1 MKASWKS
8 QKILFRIISCAVILF
23 VGITGMFALANLKK
37 PPAEA
42 LYEERPIQVE
52 AMEAI
57 STDIPVIIT
66 GYGQVQPLD
75 EVFISSEIPG
85 IILSMHPRLV
95 TGEIIP
101 EGDLLFEINPADYEA
116 ALQDAKALVN
126 RWNQQILFL
135 EKKSSLDEQRLQSL
149 VRNQK
154 LAHEQ
159 YERLRKLFEQEQ
171 VGTRSNVDSA
181 EQAYNTARDQADQM
195 AQAVALYPI
204 QIKEAKSSLDSA
216 MASLSIAETNLKRS
230 RVYAPF
236 KGRIKDVSVK
246 PGQYV
251 VPGSPILTLAD
262 DSVLEIQVPVDSRDA
277 RQWLRFNNS
286 SAHEDIAWFS
296 ALEPVLTEI
305 RWTEDPSGH
314 IWTGNL
320 HRVVKFDQQTRT
332 VHLAI
337 RVNASQSVS
346 VKENSLP
353 LVEGMFCSV
362 AIPGRVLN
370 NVYMVPRWAVSFDNT
385 IFVSIDNRLKTIP
398 VEVVRVQGET
408 ALLTSGID
416 SGDIVITTRMVN
428 PLENSLLNITFL
440 KKAGDVS

>member
-1 MKASWKS
+1 MKASGKS
-8 QKILFRIISCAVILF
+8 QKILFRIIFCAVILF
-23 VGITGMFALANLKK
+23 IGITGMFALANLKK

-85 IILSMHPRLV
+85 IILSIHPRLV

-135 EKKSSLDEQRLQSL
+135 EKKSSLDEQRLKSL
-149 VRNQK
+149 DRNQK

-251 VPGSPILTLAD
+251 VPGSPILTFAD

-286 SAHEDIAWFS
+286 SAHKDIAWFS
-296 ALEPVLTEI
+296 GLEPVLTEI

-314 IWTGNL
+314 KWVGNL

-337 RVNASQSVS
+337 RVKAPQSVS
-346 VKENSLP
+346 VKENGLP

-370 NVYMVPRWAVSFDNT
+370 NVYMIPRWAVGFDNT

-408 ALLTSGID
+408 ALITSGIN

-428 PLENSLLNITFL
+428 PLENSLLNITLL
-440 KKAGDVS
+440 KRAGDVS